1 MALYKP
7 SSSSQELG
15 EGHQVAKSTA
25 FLIELPSAAESISIW
40 NQENIILGQCGK
52 TRVGANVSSF
62 VGANRDRCKERG
74 AYAPM
79 STGFAA
85 QAKLDQLEPSCA
97 NAIVQ
102 YANISKPSWISW
114 YAFSARDEA
123 IQALINEAKSYY
135 MRFPPIQHLQ
145 QLPLLQSPST
155 RYDYESPS
163 LYLEPQF
170 QSLNIPGDGLPRD
183 YLNAQVNVLGSDV
196 HEMHNQRQS
205 HPRGRHRDFFGE
217 GSDFTI
223 YITINFDGGRLTKE
237 NIWDY
242 FKKFGPVINVYLSCK
257 PGNEKYTFGFVTFE
271 NADTVSLLLS
281 KSTPHFIFGVKVRV
295 KRYLEWT
302 KQEQRKLPQ
311 ENDHFDNVAHRTSCA
326 NAFDGMPR
334 DYLNAQVLGSGV
346 PELHNQRL
354 SHPRGSQRDF
364 FGHNQRQSHPH
375 GSQRDFFGQST
386 EFTIYITIAK
396 NILTWKNIRDYFKQ
410 LPQRNDRFDNVAH
423 RTSCD
428 NAIEGHSGQ
437 KMPNFIELSQE
448 TLTHQFGD
456 FDSPLTH
463 NLSEKKT
470 ESPEG
475 PGSKYF
481 SIEFHHG
488 GFFCGM
494 GVNRTYMDGKVDWFD
509 NIDSRDW
516 GRCLHLADFVAMLG
530 YDSDGKLKTYWLL
543 PGKNMS
549 DGLRIIDS
557 EVEINV
563 MKSVSNKI
571 KNFVIYFDHTNHVSG
586 RNIDDI
592 VLSPEAE
599 LPEVFNPSRQ
609 CQQTEE
615 AESEDRNP
623 RNAPDGHVV
632 HEELD
637 VDDSESD
644 SDFVDSDYE
653 WEDDDDDLFEE
664 NVDGD
669 VEEGDRK
676 KFNHKKAAGSVLKGK
691 KVVADLS
698 EGDTSDDE
706 QLHLPSDDD
715 DDEFNLKFK
724 SFNPEDINNPI
735 FKVGMVFSSV
745 ELVRKAISEYSM
757 KNRVD
762 IKMPRNDRT
771 RIKAHCAEGC
781 PWNFYASMD
790 SRAKAFIVKTYE
802 PHHKC
807 KKEWILKRCTAKW
820 LAEKY
825 TESFRA
831 DGKMTIPSF
840 AKTVQK
846 EWNLTP
852 SRSKL
857 ARARRLALKE
867 IYGDEIAQYN
877 LLWDYG
883 NELRRSNPGSSF
895 YLRLDEGKFSSLY
908 FSLDVCKR
916 GFLSGCRPII
926 CLDGCHIKTKFG
938 GQLLT
943 AVGIDPN
950 DCIYP
955 IAMAVVEVES
965 FSTWTWFL
973 DTLKTELGI
982 VNTSPWTIMTDKQK
996 VTI

>member
-1 MALYKP
+1 MDILAGLVGI
-7 SSSSQELG
+7 E
-15 EGHQVAKSTA
+15 
-25 FLIELPSAAESISIW
+25 FLFCIQQITLHFVLQIW

-396 NILTWKNIRDYFKQ
+396 NILTWKNIRDYFKKFG
-410 LPQRNDRFDNVAH
+410 PVINVYIPFKPDNEKHTFGFVTFENDDTVGLLLSKS
-423 RTSCD
+423 TS
-428 NAIEGHSGQ
+428 HS
-437 KMPNFIELSQE
+437 IS
-448 TLTHQFGD
+448 
-456 FDSPLTH
+456 
-463 NLSEKKT
+463 
-470 ESPEG
+470 
-475 PGSKYF
+475 
-481 SIEFHHG
+481 
-488 GFFCGM
+488 
-494 GVNRTYMDGKVDWFD
+494 GVEVRVK
-509 NIDSRDW
+509 
-516 GRCLHLADFVAMLG
+516 A
-530 YDSDGKLKTYWLL
+530 L
-543 PGKNMS
+543 PG
-549 DGLRIIDS
+549 
-557 EVEINV
+557 
-563 MKSVSNKI
+563 
-571 KNFVIYFDHTNHVSG
+571 
-586 RNIDDI
+586 
-592 VLSPEAE
+592 
-599 LPEVFNPSRQ
+599 
-609 CQQTEE
+609 
-615 AESEDRNP
+615 
-623 RNAPDGHVV
+623 
-632 HEELD
+632 
-637 VDDSESD
+637 
-644 SDFVDSDYE
+644 
-653 WEDDDDDLFEE
+653 
-664 NVDGD
+664 
-669 VEEGDRK
+669 
-676 KFNHKKAAGSVLKGK
+676 
-691 KVVADLS
+691 
-698 EGDTSDDE
+698 
-706 QLHLPSDDD
+706 
-715 DDEFNLKFK
+715 
-724 SFNPEDINNPI
+724 
-735 FKVGMVFSSV
+735 
-745 ELVRKAISEYSM
+745 
-757 KNRVD
+757 
-762 IKMPRNDRT
+762 
-771 RIKAHCAEGC
+771 
-781 PWNFYASMD
+781 
-790 SRAKAFIVKTYE
+790 
-802 PHHKC
+802 
-807 KKEWILKRCTAKW
+807 
-820 LAEKY
+820 
-825 TESFRA
+825 
-831 DGKMTIPSF
+831 
-840 AKTVQK
+840 
-846 EWNLTP
+846 
-852 SRSKL
+852 
-857 ARARRLALKE
+857 
-867 IYGDEIAQYN
+867 
-877 LLWDYG
+877 
-883 NELRRSNPGSSF
+883 
-895 YLRLDEGKFSSLY
+895 
-908 FSLDVCKR
+908 
-916 GFLSGCRPII
+916 
-926 CLDGCHIKTKFG
+926 
-938 GQLLT
+938 
-943 AVGIDPN
+943 
-950 DCIYP
+950 
-955 IAMAVVEVES
+955 
-965 FSTWTWFL
+965 
-973 DTLKTELGI
+973 
-982 VNTSPWTIMTDKQK
+982 
-996 VTI
+996 

>member
-1 MALYKP
+1 M
-7 SSSSQELG
+7 
-15 EGHQVAKSTA
+15 
-25 FLIELPSAAESISIW
+25 
-40 NQENIILGQCGK
+40 
-52 TRVGANVSSF
+52 SF
-62 VGANRDRCKERG
+62 H
-74 AYAPM
+74 
-79 STGFAA
+79 
-85 QAKLDQLEPSCA
+85 
-97 NAIVQ
+97 
-102 YANISKPSWISW
+102 
-114 YAFSARDEA
+114 
-123 IQALINEAKSYY
+123 INS
-135 MRFPPIQHLQ
+135 
-145 QLPLLQSPST
+145 
-155 RYDYESPS
+155 
-163 LYLEPQF
+163 
-170 QSLNIPGDGLPRD
+170 
-183 YLNAQVNVLGSDV
+183 
-196 HEMHNQRQS
+196 
-205 HPRGRHRDFFGE
+205 
-217 GSDFTI
+217 
-223 YITINFDGGRLTKE
+223 
-237 NIWDY
+237 
-242 FKKFGPVINVYLSCK
+242 
-257 PGNEKYTFGFVTFE
+257 
-271 NADTVSLLLS
+271 
-281 KSTPHFIFGVKVRV
+281 
-295 KRYLEWT
+295 
-302 KQEQRKLPQ
+302 
-311 ENDHFDNVAHRTSCA
+311 
-326 NAFDGMPR
+326 
-334 DYLNAQVLGSGV
+334 
-346 PELHNQRL
+346 
-354 SHPRGSQRDF
+354 
-364 FGHNQRQSHPH
+364 
-375 GSQRDFFGQST
+375 
-386 EFTIYITIAK
+386 
-396 NILTWKNIRDYFKQ
+396 
-410 LPQRNDRFDNVAH
+410 
-423 RTSCD
+423 
-428 NAIEGHSGQ
+428 
-437 KMPNFIELSQE
+437 
-448 TLTHQFGD
+448 
-456 FDSPLTH
+456 
-463 NLSEKKT
+463 
-470 ESPEG
+470 
-475 PGSKYF
+475 
-481 SIEFHHG
+481 
-488 GFFCGM
+488 
-494 GVNRTYMDGKVDWFD
+494 
-509 NIDSRDW
+509 
-516 GRCLHLADFVAMLG
+516 
-530 YDSDGKLKTYWLL
+530 
-543 PGKNMS
+543 
-549 DGLRIIDS
+549 
-557 EVEINV
+557 
-563 MKSVSNKI
+563 
-571 KNFVIYFDHTNHVSG
+571 
-586 RNIDDI
+586 
-592 VLSPEAE
+592 
-599 LPEVFNPSRQ
+599 
-609 CQQTEE
+609 
-615 AESEDRNP
+615 
-623 RNAPDGHVV
+623 
-632 HEELD
+632 
-637 VDDSESD
+637 DDSESD